1 MSTNSNWRVVPKTAT
16 ACWLGLVAGVLL
28 LAGLVWRMATE
39 GPAILSVVAAVAAA
53 LLVVVAVIGL
63 VTPDKRGR

>member
-1 MSTNSNWRVVPKTAT
+1 MSTNSNWRVVPRTAT

-28 LAGLVWRMATE
+28 LATLVWRMATE
-39 GPAILSVVAAVAAA
+39 GAAVLSVVATVAAA

-63 VTPDKRGR
+63 VTPERRRH